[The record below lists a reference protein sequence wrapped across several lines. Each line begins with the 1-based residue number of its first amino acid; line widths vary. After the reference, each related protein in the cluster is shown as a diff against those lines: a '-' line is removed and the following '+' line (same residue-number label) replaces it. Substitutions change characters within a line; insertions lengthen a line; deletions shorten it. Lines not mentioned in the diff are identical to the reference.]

1 VGGHDVVDLVGLA
14 ADADAGA
21 AASGGGG
28 QQGPIRWN
36 NNTFGFILR
45 RMAQIVFD
53 GSRTDKTYKN
63 KDVTVVAKA
72 LRDYSGLVVS
82 QTQVYNHLRKWKQKW
97 AKISKLKDRSG
108 AIFDFNVNAIMLEQD
123 HYLGH
128 CKV

>member
-1 VGGHDVVDLVGLA
+1 M
-14 ADADAGA
+14 
-21 AASGGGG
+21 S
-28 QQGPIRWN
+28 
-36 NNTFGFILR
+36 
-45 RMAQIVFD
+45 QIVFD
-53 GSRTDKTYKN
+53 GSRTDKTYKD
-63 KDVTVVAKA
+63 KDVTAVAKA